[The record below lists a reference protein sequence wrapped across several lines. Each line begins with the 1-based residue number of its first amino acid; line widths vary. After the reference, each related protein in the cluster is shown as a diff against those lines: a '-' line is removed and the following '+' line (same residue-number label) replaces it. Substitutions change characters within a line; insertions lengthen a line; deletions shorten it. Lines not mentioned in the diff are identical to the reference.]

1 MSSEESVADQAGS
14 SGPGKVILR
23 VAAGV
28 VAMVV
33 AAAAGT
39 LLLRELGNVTGVW
52 RIAVAG
58 VMGLAIAR
66 IGLGYF
72 RYLTHPP
79 PPDPSPVHVDP
90 RLQLGYLCEMC
101 GLELAVVAVAKERP
115 PKHCGESMVLV
126 RMEEA

>member
-1 MSSEESVADQAGS
+1 MGTEERAAERA
-14 SGPGKVILR
+14 GPGKVILR

-28 VAMVV
+28 VAIVV
-33 AAAAGT
+33 AAAVGT
-39 LLLRELGNVTGVW
+39 LLVRQVGNVTGAW
-52 RIAVAG
+52 RVAVAAL
-58 VMGLAIAR
+58 MGLAIAK

-90 RLQLGYLCEMC
+90 RLQLSYLCEMC
-101 GLELAVVAVAKERP
+101 GLELAVVAVAKERA

-126 RMEEA
+126 RREEA